1 MRLGFSALGVCLLD
15 IKQQLCVAAVTVGS
29 SPWLHCQQHLLRG
42 QYICSCS
49 EDNTSA
55 VCFTE
60 NYGIA
65 HSNHTVLL
73 LIPMEPHVFVQV
85 NLSCD
90 VVVDPTDKVILK
102 EECGLD
108 F

>member
-1 MRLGFSALGVCLLD
+1 
-15 IKQQLCVAAVTVGS
+15 
-29 SPWLHCQQHLLRG
+29 
-42 QYICSCS
+42 
-49 EDNTSA
+49 
-55 VCFTE
+55 
-60 NYGIA
+60 
-65 HSNHTVLL
+65 
-73 LIPMEPHVFVQV
+73 V